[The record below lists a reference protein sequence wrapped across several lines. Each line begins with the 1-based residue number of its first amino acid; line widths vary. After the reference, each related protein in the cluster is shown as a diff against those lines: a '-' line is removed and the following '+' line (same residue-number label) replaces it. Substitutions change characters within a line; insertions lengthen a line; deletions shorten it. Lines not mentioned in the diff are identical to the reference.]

1 MRLIRFQQKPSENRI
16 GVMVDNTRLAE
27 LPWPKSQE
35 PILEFLKDPKHEA
48 KATQVLA
55 NVSKHGA
62 KADDENAKG
71 IFPLEEV
78 AVLPP
83 IARPTK
89 IICMGGNFS
98 DHLQEGSTSLPPFP
112 ISFLKSPTALVGH
125 RSPIVYPNKVK
136 LLDYEVELAT
146 VIGKECKDVSK
157 KDALDYVAGFSVFN
171 DISARD
177 IQFAEMKRGF
187 CNLGKNFSTFA
198 PMGPFL
204 VTPDQA
210 GEPDALGMEL
220 RVNGQTRQNSSTKY
234 MVFKV
239 RQLIEFFSSMKLEP
253 GDIITSGTPSGVA
266 IYRKPNKEPY
276 LLKPGDQLEAK
287 IESIGRL
294 QNSIVHGSQPQS
306 LIPQDVSR
314 QESLLFEN
322 RSETERVKSVSRV
335 RNADE

>member
-1 MRLIRFQQKPSENRI
+1 MRLVRFQQKPSENRI
-16 GVMVDNTRLAE
+16 GVMLDSTHFAE
-27 LPWPKSQE
+27 LPGSKSQE
-35 PILEFLKDPKHEA
+35 PILEFLKDPKSEA
-48 KATQVLA
+48 KADLA
-55 NVSKHGA
+55 LTNISKRGS
-62 KADDENAKG
+62 KADGEISKG
-71 IFPLEEV
+71 TFDLEAV
-78 AVLPP
+78 TVLPP
-83 IARPTK
+83 VARPTK

-112 ISFLKSPTALVGH
+112 ISFLKSPSALVGH
-125 RSPIVYPNKVK
+125 RAPVVYPSKVK

-146 VIGKECKDVSK
+146 VIGKECKDVSR

-187 CNLGKNFSTFA
+187 CNLGKNFATFA

-210 GEPDALGMEL
+210 GEPDTLGMEL

-239 RQLIEFFSSMKLEP
+239 RELIEFFSSMKLEP
-253 GDIITSGTPSGVA
+253 GDIVTSGTPSGVA

-276 LLKPGDQLEAK
+276 LLKPGDRVEAK

-294 QNSIVHGSQPQS
+294 QNTIVKGSQPSS
-306 LIPQDVSR
+306 LISPTVSH
-314 QESLLFEN
+314 
-322 RSETERVKSVSRV
+322 
-335 RNADE
+335 